1 MDNTRTRTK
10 CVHNRSSQIFK
21 TGSEMCIIRQ
31 SVSCHPPSIHPTPK
45 NNEKK
50 TMPMPENQV
59 QKAKKNLKKII
70 SANTLNLYHSSKLL
84 YNGTT

>member
-45 NNEKK
+45 KQWKENNAYARKSGTKSEEKSEK
-50 TMPMPENQV
+50 NNQCKYAQSLPFIQIV
-59 QKAKKNLKKII
+59 I
-70 SANTLNLYHSSKLL
+70 
-84 YNGTT
+84 